1 MANTTA
7 AEPLRPADLR
17 GYGLRLRMWEYA
29 DAPIALRGLTDPE
42 FLRWNT
48 PLVPVR
54 DEADARDFIRG
65 RFEGWERGN
74 AATYAVTED
83 DEIVGQ
89 VSLNLIDRTFS
100 NARVGYWVLAEARGR
115 GVAAR
120 ALELCTRWAF
130 SDVGLH
136 RLELGHALGNVPS
149 CRVAA
154 RCGYAYEGTLRGAM
168 FEAGSKDVF
177 RDIHLH
183 ARLATDPLPPGF
195 AEPADASEAV
205 VREGVDSEAGGAREG
220 DGAGTAAGLVTP
232 AGT

>member
-17 GYGLRLRMWEYA
+17 GYGLRLRTWEYA
-29 DAPIALRGLTDPE
+29 DAPIALRGFSDPE

-54 DEADARDFIRG
+54 DEAGARDFIRS
-65 RFEGWERGN
+65 RFEGWERGD
-74 AATYAVTED
+74 AATFAITEN
-83 DEIVGQ
+83 DEVVGQ
-89 VSLNLIDRTFS
+89 VALNLIDRTFS

-130 SDVGLH
+130 SDVGLN

-154 RCGYAYEGTLRGAM
+154 RCGYAFEGTLRGAM
-168 FEAGSKDVF
+168 FEAGSKDAF
-177 RDIHLH
+177 RDVHLH
-183 ARLATDPLPPGF
+183 ARLASDPPPSGF
-195 AEPADASEAV
+195 SEP
-205 VREGVDSEAGGAREG
+205 G
-220 DGAGTAAGLVTP
+220 DGEAANAACQGGEGGEGSEGGEAGTAASLTAS